1 MTDTGTDFWTD
12 DTSVL
17 FTSFWGWRPDE
28 WATVGWSKARGR
40 TYRDNLLKRLT
51 DPFIAV
57 VYVTRDP
64 DGYDLDLVGKVAGF
78 YLMSHEK
85 GHRDDFTHPVHHG
98 RYTEKWE
105 HSLRAL
111 RAFAYIS
118 DPLPIAKQIEPALS
132 TGAARS
138 IAGWGKI
145 LEDTKQIN
153 TLRRTPW
160 REVAMYRPGIPIETR
175 DDVLSTDAMVPA
187 GPITTQ
193 PYTVSPSVD
202 LMFRRLYVLRL
213 HGDTDA
219 YLGKSAAGRHIYKI
233 GLSASPDDRRRT
245 LQKGMPRGAFIWK
258 TERVSPVDGTYPAVA
273 AVAGEDAMK
282 RYLAGVGGRDRHL
295 GGEFYLA
302 SNAEIHEAWISG
314 IAQADQTSE
323 DSKNA

>member
-1 MTDTGTDFWTD
+1 MTNAGAEFWTD

-17 FTSFWGWRPDE
+17 FTSFWGWRPEE

-40 TYRDNLLKRLT
+40 TYRDNVLKRLT
-51 DPFIAV
+51 DPFITV

-64 DGYDLDLVGKVAGF
+64 DGYDLDLVGKAAGF

-85 GHRDDFTHPVHHG
+85 GHRNDFTHPVHHG
-98 RYTEKWE
+98 RYPEKWE

-111 RAFAYIS
+111 RAFTYIS

-132 TGAARS
+132 TGAAQS

-145 LEDTKQIN
+145 LENRDQIN
-153 TLRRTPW
+153 KLRNTPW
-160 REVAMYRPGIPIETR
+160 REVAMYRPGIPIETC
-175 DDVLSTDAMVPA
+175 DDLLPADAMVPA
-187 GPITTQ
+187 GPIASQ
-193 PYTVSPSVD
+193 PFLVSPGAG
-202 LMFRRLYVLRL
+202 LMYRRLYVLRL
-213 HGDTDA
+213 HGDMEA
-219 YLGKSAAGRHIYKI
+219 YLGKPASGHNIYKI
-233 GLSASPDDRRRT
+233 GLSVSPDDRRRT

-258 TERVSPVDGTYPAVA
+258 TERASPVDAVYPAMA

-282 RYLAGVGGRDRHL
+282 RYLAGVCGRERHL

-302 SNAEIHEAWISG
+302 SKDEIHEAWITG

-323 DSKNA
+323 DNKHA